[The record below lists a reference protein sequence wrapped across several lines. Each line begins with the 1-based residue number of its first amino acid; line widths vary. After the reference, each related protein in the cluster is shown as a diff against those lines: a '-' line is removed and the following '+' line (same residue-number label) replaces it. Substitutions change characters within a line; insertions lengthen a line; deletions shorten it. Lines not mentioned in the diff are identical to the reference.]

1 MLLEMQPLLP
11 ISVATQSPKHHLLR
25 ARIALIIS
33 GVLVIL
39 LSLCGIFFT
48 AEIATA
54 IREISPG
61 CTFRRLT
68 GISCPGCGGTRAA
81 GALLRGDISGACR
94 YNLLLPIS
102 LLALLIEYI
111 RLWLVNFTR
120 YNRWGYSRIYIRF
133 FIIYTW
139 LVCIWFIV
147 RNIFGI

>member
-1 MLLEMQPLLP
+1 M
-11 ISVATQSPKHHLLR
+11 
-25 ARIALIIS
+25 
-33 GVLVIL
+33 IL
-39 LSLCGIFFT
+39 LSLCGIFYT

-54 IREISPG
+54 IRELSPG

-81 GALLRGDISGACR
+81 GALLRGDIWGACR